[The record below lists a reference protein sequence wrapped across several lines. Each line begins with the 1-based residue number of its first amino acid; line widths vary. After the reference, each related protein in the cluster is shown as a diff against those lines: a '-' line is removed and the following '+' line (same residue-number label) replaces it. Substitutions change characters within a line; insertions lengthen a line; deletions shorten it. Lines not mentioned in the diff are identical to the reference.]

1 MKKLIIIFIIST
13 LSALAGFAQQTNECL
28 CVCRFKIDRNPDDMI
43 KVKYII
49 DSDIYTMEDYSNFL
63 FLNIND
69 ILYTHVTEFFEK
81 YPEGGDSYEIVE
93 FMDNT
98 EKAILKEI
106 SDIEIDIIDFNYKIT
121 IPNEENYEDD
131 F

>member
-28 CVCRFKIDRNPDDMI
+28 CVCRFRTDRNPDDMI

-63 FLNIND
+63 FSNIND

>member
-1 MKKLIIIFIIST
+1 MVNKLINII
-13 LSALAGFAQQTNECL
+13 TNYFWHL
-28 CVCRFKIDRNPDDMI
+28 
-43 KVKYII
+43 
-49 DSDIYTMEDYSNFL
+49 
-63 FLNIND
+63 
-69 ILYTHVTEFFEK
+69 TEFFKK

>member
-28 CVCRFKIDRNPDDMI
+28 CVCRFRTDRNPDDMI

-63 FLNIND
+63 FSNIND

-81 YPEGGDSYEIVE
+81 YPEGGDNYEIVE
-93 FMDNT
+93 FMDNA